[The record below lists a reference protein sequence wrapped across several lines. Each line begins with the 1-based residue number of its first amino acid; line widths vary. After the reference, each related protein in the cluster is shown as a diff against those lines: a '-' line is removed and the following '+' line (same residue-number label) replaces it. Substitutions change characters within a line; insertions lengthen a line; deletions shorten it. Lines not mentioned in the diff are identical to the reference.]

1 MFHSNANTAA
11 AVAAVVYFLLYF
23 AEIAVVLKGFP
34 LPVIIVL
41 VSTYTVMLLY
51 IDCTTCSV

>member
-1 MFHSNANTAA
+1 MFHSNANTGA

-34 LPVIIVL
+34 LPVIILL
-41 VSTYTVMLLY
+41 VSSCVVMHA
-51 IDCTTCSV
+51 